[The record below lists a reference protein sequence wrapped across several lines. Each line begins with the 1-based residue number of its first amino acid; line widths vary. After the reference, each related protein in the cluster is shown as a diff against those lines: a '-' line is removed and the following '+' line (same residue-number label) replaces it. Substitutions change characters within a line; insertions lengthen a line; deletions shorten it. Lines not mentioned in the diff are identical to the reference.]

1 MELGTGAI
9 GSLLPKLV
17 EVLKEEYDLHKGV
30 RKKIKHLSQELE
42 SMNAVLLK
50 VGEVPPD
57 QLDELV
63 KLWAG
68 DVRELSYDMED
79 VVDAFLVHID
89 GPEPLDTHMLRRF
102 RKKMANFFNKCK
114 HHHKIAGAIQD
125 VNKKVEEVA
134 ARRDRY
140 MVDNIIAKVTGP
152 VTIDPRL
159 QALYKKTTELV
170 GIEKQSEK
178 LVKILSLGDDVHAS
192 DEKMKIVSIV
202 GFGGLGKTT
211 LSKAVYD
218 KHKLA
223 FDCGAF
229 VPVGRDPDMKKVLR
243 DILIDFDYMN
253 PNVMILDERQLIN
266 ELRKL
271 IQNKSILFMLS
282 MRMVMNNCLRKSFGY
297 DILGYKAKCIQ
308 RFLFVIDDIWD
319 KKSWELIRCA
329 LQHSNCGGRVVVT
342 THIFEVATHIGD
354 IYKMQPLSR
363 DDSEILLYSRI
374 NDGEDRFLDSLSTE
388 ACDKILKKCGGVP
401 LAIITIASLLASKSG
416 EDWSNVYNSIGF
428 GERGNDI
435 VENTRRILSF
445 SYYDLPSH
453 LKACMLYLSLF
464 REEYGIEKN
473 LLIWKW
479 IAEGFIQ
486 NEHATGI
493 GLFELGEGY
502 FNELINRS
510 MIQPMELEDNGYVYG
525 CRVHDMVLDLVC
537 SLSSEEKFATI
548 LDSDDQ
554 QKQLMVGSNARRLAV
569 HGRSVEEHNHPQLV
583 NVGLEKVRS
592 FSATQCGDINVVTS
606 YFRVLR
612 VLTLEDCSVTGEAC
626 GKHRLEHVGNLRH
639 LRYLGIWNTRIDE
652 FPKEVGDLKFL
663 QTLNLSGTGIQQLP
677 EAVGLLKQLLCLRIN
692 DSIAVPAGLIGNLT
706 SLQELKIWPVDDVST
721 RQFVK
726 ELGKLRELRI
736 LRCTIHISD
745 EGMERDLLESL
756 ANLHKIRTLC
766 ILGSAL
772 PSGITREACFV
783 TPQRL
788 GQLCLECFKFS
799 GLPVWINSSLLLNL
813 THLDVSVHVVQ
824 EQDMETLG
832 RLPELCYLK
841 LCSDYTRLVSIRNGD
856 LQRYL
861 FRKLRFFVSPFL
873 FARFDDSHGRENDGG
888 ICIAVA
894 PSIMMP
900 SLESLVFCVYVR
912 FLKDM
917 VEMQPGFDNLHMQLG
932 FEKVASSSLQRVT
945 ATIQCEDAT
954 AAEVEEAKTALAHAA
969 DLHPNR
975 PTLTTQMVNKHKML
989 SSDRE
994 LRV

>member
-134 ARRDRY
+134 SRRDRY

-271 IQNKSILFMLS
+271 IQNK
-282 MRMVMNNCLRKSFGY
+282 
-297 DILGYKAKCIQ
+297 

-342 THIFEVATHIGD
+342 TRIFEVATHIGD

-479 IAEGFIQ
+479 IAECFIQ

-841 LCSDYTRLVSIRNGD
+841 LNSDYTRLVSIRNGD